1 MAGRVRALDEV
12 RARVVA
18 AAARA
23 GRDPGDVTLVA
34 VSKGADDDAV
44 ASAYAAG
51 VRDFGENRAGAL
63 VARAPGLPADIRWHF
78 VGRLQGNKVARVR
91 PFVHLLHS
99 LDRKDLARYW
109 GKGDGPVPGAL
120 IEVNLGGEANKAGVA
135 PVDAGA
141 LIVAAIG
148 FGVEV
153 RGLMTMAPLGAPGE
167 AARPYFAAL
176 RELRDRLLPD
186 HPGLKDLSM
195 GMTDDYEVAVEEGA
209 TILRVGRAIFPS
221 SPKEG

>member
-1 MAGRVRALDEV
+1 MSALQEV
-12 RARVVA
+12 RDRVA
-18 AAARA
+18 AAAVRV
-23 GRDPGDVTLVA
+23 GRHPDEITLVA
-34 VSKGADDDAV
+34 VSKGAGDDAV
-44 ASAYAAG
+44 ANAYAVGA
-51 VRDFGENRAGAL
+51 RDFGENRADAL
-63 VARAPGLPADIRWHF
+63 IDRAPRLPPDIRWHF

-99 LDRKDLARYW
+99 LDRPDLARYW
-109 GKGDGPVPGAL
+109 GKGEGPIPGAL
-120 IEVNLGGEANKAGVA
+120 VEVNLAAQPNKAGVSPA
-135 PVDAGA
+135 AAGA
-141 LIVAAIG
+141 LVAAAAGCGI
-148 FGVEV
+148 EV

-176 RELRDRLLPD
+176 RDLRDRLLPA
-186 HPGLKDLSM
+186 HPGLRELSM